1 MQALSGSAHK
11 AVGVAD
17 PSVSTTAGWAN
28 GIFSTSK
35 GAAKRVFR
43 LFEAGAMPAATR
55 AFDGY
60 SFRFLNGLDWLLGT
74 HQSRFRKIA
83 KGFSQFFEKRRAA
96 AESQRPANR
105 GI

>member
-43 LFEAGAMPAATR
+43 LFEAGAMPAATS

-74 HQSRFRKIA
+74 HQSRFSENCEGIFAVFRKK
-83 KGFSQFFEKRRAA
+83 KGSCRKPEA
-96 AESQRPANR
+96 
-105 GI
+105 